1 MHTLIIAAIILECVG
16 VSCKFSGNMETL
28 EFITT
33 KNSSEK
39 VSFFLQNFKWE
50 DRYLNQLE
58 VSKIMYVSF
67 L

>member
-1 MHTLIIAAIILECVG
+1 MYECVG

-28 EFITT
+28 EFITI
-33 KNSSEK
+33 KNSSFQM
-39 VSFFLQNFKWE
+39 SFFLQNFKSK
-50 DRYLNQLE
+50 DKYLNSLE